1 MKQLSIHHSTEY
13 QFSSPV
19 KLEQHTL
26 MIRPRSGHD
35 VRVEG
40 STLHIDP
47 VPTIIWRRD
56 LYNNSVATL
65 DFSKGETLFLRIVSD
80 VTVQQFEHEADELK
94 ISDTAENWPFVY
106 ESKYRLDLLP
116 FQTPTFWHDQDMIGQ
131 WVNGIIAEH
140 SDWKTADLLA
150 RLANE
155 TAQNFGYAMREEA
168 GVQSPAE
175 TLYKREG
182 SCRDFATL
190 FIEACRYLGLAARFV
205 SGYLYAPDME
215 AAATTTHA
223 WSEVYLPG
231 LGWQGFD
238 NTSGRFAG
246 GDHIATAIA
255 RHPEMVP
262 PVSGSFFGPGG
273 TQSSMYV
280 NVQVREMV

>member
-1 MKQLSIHHSTEY
+1 MKQLSIHHATEY
-13 QFSSPV
+13 QFSAPV
-19 KLEQHTL
+19 RLNQHAM

-47 VPTIIWRRD
+47 VPTIVWRRD
-56 LYNNSVATL
+56 LYNNSVAAL
-65 DFSKGETLFLRIVSD
+65 DFPPGDTLSLRIISD
-80 VTVQQFEHEADELK
+80 ITVQQFEHEADELK
-94 ISDTAENWPFVY
+94 ISDAAEAWPFVY

-116 FQTPTFWHDQDMIGQ
+116 FQTPTFWNDQDVIGQ
-131 WVNGIIAEH
+131 WVNGIIAEQ
-140 SDWKTADLLA
+140 SDWATADLLT

-168 GVQSPAE
+168 GVQSPGE
-175 TLYKREG
+175 TLYKRGG
-182 SCRDFATL
+182 SCRDFAAL

-205 SGYLYAPDME
+205 SGYLYAPGM
-215 AAATTTHA
+215 AAAESTTHA

-238 NTSGRFAG
+238 NTSGRLVGA
-246 GDHIATAIA
+246 DHIATAIA

-262 PVSGSFFGPGG
+262 PISGSFVGPGG
-273 TQSSMYV
+273 TTSSMYV
-280 NVQVREMV
+280 DVKVCELG